1 MDFKGKVA
9 LITGASVGIGRA
21 AALQFA
27 EKGAA
32 VVIVDWNEETLAAAK
47 QELQQITS
55 EVLAVRCDVSKEEEV
70 HAAVKAAEDRFGKVD
85 ILVNNA
91 ALWRAWGS
99 FIESTTEEWK
109 QYIDINVM
117 GVVYFSKAVLTGMLE
132 RHWGRIINV
141 ASVAGV
147 YPKANMVQ
155 YSATKA
161 AVIAISSALAKEV
174 TEQGVL
180 VNTVSPGS
188 VSDSANPDIDHHS
201 PTGLCFMGRTGTD
214 RENANLI
221 CFLASED
228 ASYIAG
234 QNILIDGC
242 RKTLA

>member
-1 MDFKGKVA
+1 MEFKGKTA

-32 VVIVDWNEETLAAAK
+32 VVVADWNQETLAAVE
-47 QELQQITS
+47 QELLRITPD
-55 EVLAVRCDVSKEEEV
+55 VLAVRCDVSKQDEV
-70 HAAVKAAEDRFGKVD
+70 LAAVRAGEERFGKID

-91 ALWRAWGS
+91 ALWRAYGS
-99 FIESTTEEWK
+99 FLESSVDEWK

-117 GVVYFSKAVLTGMLE
+117 GVVYFSKAVLPGMLE

-147 YPKANMVQ
+147 YPKANMVH

-174 TEQGVL
+174 TAEGVL
-180 VNTVSPGS
+180 VNAVSPGS
-188 VSDSANPDIDHHS
+188 VSDSGNSDIDHHTPS
-201 PTGLCFMGRTGTD
+201 DLCFMGRTGTD

-221 CFLASED
+221 CFLAGED

-242 RKTLA
+242 RMKM